1 MSDRTGKCM
10 FQMKVTPSP
19 TNPSENILEIKVTA
33 PKAPET
39 FEAPDHKIPTF
50 IYIDDSIEQDQLPQI
65 THAITDT
72 INRITWPD
80 QIQIVTSKK
89 ELPDHLPTIKIEP
102 QEIFQKIQELEQAEL
117 LVITN
122 TQDPNFK
129 REAAKASEFL
139 VKTEFIQPT
148 TTFELID
155 NLNDHIKHL
164 KQKTIVNL
172 KLEIE
177 LPNVHDTLE
186 PLTYI
191 PQITKKGNK
200 YFANLIDLAS
210 EEDKAYAFKVSSPVT
225 KVKFSYDDLLLSRHV
240 SGGQNLTH

>member
-1 MSDRTGKCM
+1 ML
-10 FQMKVTPSP
+10 QMKITPSP
-19 TNPSENILEIKVTA
+19 TSANENILEIKITA
-33 PKAPET
+33 PKAAET
-39 FEAPDHKIPTF
+39 IEIPDHKVPTF
-50 IYIDDSIEQDQLPQI
+50 IYIDDSIEQDQLPLI

-72 INRITWPD
+72 INRITWPE
-80 QIQIVTSKK
+80 QIQILTTQN
-89 ELPDHLPTIKIEP
+89 ELPDHLPTAKIEP
-102 QEIFQKIQELEQAEL
+102 QEIFQKLQELEQAML
-117 LVITN
+117 VVITN
-122 TQDPNFK
+122 KQDPK
-129 REAAKASEFL
+129 LIREAAQASEFL
-139 VKTEFIQPT
+139 IKTEFIQPT
-148 TTFELID
+148 TTIELID

-210 EEDKAYAFKVSSPVT
+210 EEDKAYAFIVSSPVT

>member
-1 MSDRTGKCM
+1 ML
-10 FQMKVTPSP
+10 QMKITPSP
-19 TNPSENILEIKVTA
+19 TSASENILEIKITA
-33 PKAPET
+33 PKAAET
-39 FEAPDHKIPTF
+39 IEIPDHKVPTF

-65 THAITDT
+65 THAITDN
-72 INRITWPD
+72 INRITWPE
-80 QIQIVTSKK
+80 QIQILTTQN
-89 ELPDHLPTIKIEP
+89 ELPDHIPTAKIEP
-102 QEIFQKIQELEQAEL
+102 QEIFQKIQELEQAVL

-148 TTFELID
+148 TTIELID
-155 NLNDHIKHL
+155 NLNDHIKPL

-210 EEDKAYAFKVSSPVT
+210 EEEKAYAFVT
-225 KVKFSYDDLLLSRHV
+225 YCVPISVKYSYDDLILTRRV
-240 SGGQNLTH
+240 SGGQGF

>member
-1 MSDRTGKCM
+1 MLE
-10 FQMKVTPSP
+10 MKLTPSP
-19 TNPSENILEIKVTA
+19 SNPSENILEIKITA
-33 PKAPET
+33 PKAAET
-39 FEAPDHKIPTF
+39 IEIPDHKVPTF

-72 INRITWPD
+72 INRITWPE
-80 QIQIVTSKK
+80 QIQILTTQD
-89 ELPDHLPTIKIEP
+89 ELPDHLPTTKIEP
-102 QEIFQKIQELEQAEL
+102 QEMFKILQGIEQAVL

-122 TQDPNFK
+122 KQGPK
-129 REAAKASEFL
+129 LIREAAQASEFL
-139 VKTEFIQPT
+139 IKTEFIQPT
-148 TTFELID
+148 TTIELID
-155 NLNDHIKHL
+155 NLNDHIKQL

-177 LPNVHDTLE
+177 LPNEHDTLE

-210 EEDKAYAFKVSSPVT
+210 EEEKAYAFRSSNAINKVG
-225 KVKFSYDDLLLSRHV
+225 FSYDDLSLARRV
-240 SGGQNLTH
+240 TGGQNLTR